1 LNLIEK
7 YRIYI
12 VYAVSLAFIVLNC
25 YLIIQD
31 KYYGLLAPILLIF
44 LFLYIFSLDKLI
56 LLITFLT
63 PIAIN
68 FKDPD
73 LGVGISLPTEPLL
86 LGVLVVFILKLF
98 YDGGF
103 NKKVVNHPVTIAI
116 IINLIWLGLTVFTS
130 EIPIVSIKFM
140 IARLWFIVPFYFI
153 GILVFRNIRNIK
165 LFNWLYILPLLVVIM
180 YTLINH
186 AGYGFDKPSS
196 NMVMKPFYNDH
207 TAYGAVIALFIPF
220 FIGFSLRKDSG
231 KSQQLA
237 NVIVLLILILGI
249 IFSYSRA
256 AWISMIFA
264 LMVYGIIA
272 LKIKF
277 SWVMAGTFILAGLFY
292 LFSFQL
298 LDRLERNKQDS
309 STNFTEHIQ
318 SMSNISS
325 DASNLERINRWNS
338 ALRLYNERPFWGWGP
353 GTYQFVYAPFQRSKE
368 KTIISTNVGDMG
380 NAHSEYIGPLSESGI
395 LGMLTFIAIVIAA
408 SITGLRVYKR
418 AESKEVKL
426 ISLVILLGLMS
437 YFAHGLLNNFLD
449 TDKASVPFW
458 GFIGILVSLD
468 LYHTRKKNDR
478 ATNNEQ
484 QTTNSK

>member
-1 LNLIEK
+1 MNLIEK

-31 KYYGLLAPILLIF
+31 KYYGLLAPVLLIF

-86 LGVLVVFILKLF
+86 LGVLVVFILKVF

-116 IINLIWLGLTVFTS
+116 IINLIWLGITVLTS
-130 EIPIVSIKFM
+130 EIPIVSLKFM
-140 IARLWFIVPFYFI
+140 IARLWFVVPFYFI
-153 GILVFRNIRNIK
+153 GILIFRNIRNIK
-165 LFNWLYILPLLVVIM
+165 LFNWLYVLPLLVVIM

-196 NMVMKPFYNDH
+196 NMVMNPFYNDH

-220 FIGFSLRKDSG
+220 FIGFSLRKDSSQ
-231 KSQQLA
+231 SQQLA
-237 NVIVLLILILGI
+237 NFIVLFILILGI

-298 LDRLERNKQDS
+298 MDRLERNKQDS

-338 ALRLYNERPFWGWGP
+338 ALRLYSERPFWGWGP

-368 KTIISTNVGDMG
+368 KTIISTNTGDMG

-408 SITGLRVYKR
+408 TITGLRVYKR

-468 LYHTRKKNDR
+468 LYHTRKKEEV
-478 ATNNEQ
+478 TE
-484 QTTNSK
+484 